1 MAGFDGVSFVS
12 SVWQLSCSS
21 VSSAGI
27 PVAAF
32 SPTAA
37 AVAGLMRD

>member
-1 MAGFDGVSFVS
+1 MDGFDGVSFVS

-21 VSSAGI
+21 VSSESGI
-27 PVAAF
+27 PVAVF
-32 SPTAA
+32 CLT